1 MGNMLK
7 LMVTFS
13 PDFIAMVIGLDITII
28 EKLDGLHKQQAN
40 LLYQAYR
47 RGITGVAC
55 MMEKLEC
62 VMGSNLELAEALGP
76 IFFAL
81 INTVRKGDI
90 GRREANKM
98 VMEWSKKLRMKRSWF
113 YLPKVRVCRCGDEEW
128 SA

>member
-1 MGNMLK
+1 M

-55 MMEKLEC
+55 MMEKFEC
-62 VMGSNLELAEALGP
+62 VMGGSNLELAEAFGP

-81 INTVRKGDI
+81 LNTVRKGDI

-98 VMEWSKKLRMKRSWF
+98 VMEWSKKLRIKRSWF